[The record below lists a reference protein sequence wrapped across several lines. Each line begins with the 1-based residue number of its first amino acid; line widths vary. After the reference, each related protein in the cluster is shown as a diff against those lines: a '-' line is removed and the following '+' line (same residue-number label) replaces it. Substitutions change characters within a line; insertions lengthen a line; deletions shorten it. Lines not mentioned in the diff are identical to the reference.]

1 MVAKVG
7 CLVVMVSLLLAGSQS
22 ALMKKERE
30 CSQSLSYYLNALSL
44 SLVLS
49 FLSLSRSLTGS

>member
-22 ALMKKERE
+22 SLAKEERR
-30 CSQSLSYYLNALSL
+30 Y
-44 SLVLS
+44 
-49 FLSLSRSLTGS
+49 FLLLPSTVKLCRL